1 MNAGTRGCIL
11 VTTTQQLNSWSLGRT
26 ALPLSKGL
34 HECRHQRVHIGGH
47 NPAPQFL
54 VTVLHYPVSEQEFAW
69 MQALEAALE
78 RQPKDG
84 DLAAQIGA
92 ALVSTHQ
99 YRRALD
105 YYHKAVRNSPA
116 NQPLQLHLARL
127 LLRLRSWDSA
137 EKVKVSLCVLSF
149 KFISCTYGA

>member
-1 MNAGTRGCIL
+1 
-11 VTTTQQLNSWSLGRT
+11 
-26 ALPLSKGL
+26 
-34 HECRHQRVHIGGH
+34 
-47 NPAPQFL
+47 
-54 VTVLHYPVSEQEFAW
+54 

-78 RQPKDG
+78 KQPKDG

-116 NQPLQLHLARL
+116 NRPLQLHLARL
-127 LLRLRSWDSA
+127 LLRLKSWDSA
-137 EKVKVSLCVLSF
+137 EKVYSCLLCLSNTH
-149 KFISCTYGA
+149 IPCRLHMIVHRC

>member
-1 MNAGTRGCIL
+1 
-11 VTTTQQLNSWSLGRT
+11 
-26 ALPLSKGL
+26 
-34 HECRHQRVHIGGH
+34 
-47 NPAPQFL
+47 
-54 VTVLHYPVSEQEFAW
+54 

-78 RQPKDG
+78 KQPKDG

-116 NQPLQLHLARL
+116 NRPLQLHLARL
-127 LLRLRSWDSA
+127 LLRLKSWDSA
-137 EKVKVSLCVLSF
+137 EKVWSCLLCLANTHIHAGKDSAKMLMLHHSICTVSGYHVCGSL
-149 KFISCTYGA
+149 

>member
-1 MNAGTRGCIL
+1 
-11 VTTTQQLNSWSLGRT
+11 
-26 ALPLSKGL
+26 
-34 HECRHQRVHIGGH
+34 
-47 NPAPQFL
+47 
-54 VTVLHYPVSEQEFAW
+54 

-116 NQPLQLHLARL
+116 NRPLQLHLARL
-127 LLRLRSWDSA
+127 LLRFKSWDSA
-137 EKVKVSLCVLSF
+137 EKVRVCLWGRVCVCVSVCVSDHINAHGVLHETPV
-149 KFISCTYGA
+149 IN

>member
-1 MNAGTRGCIL
+1 
-11 VTTTQQLNSWSLGRT
+11 
-26 ALPLSKGL
+26 
-34 HECRHQRVHIGGH
+34 
-47 NPAPQFL
+47 
-54 VTVLHYPVSEQEFAW
+54 

-92 ALVSTHQ
+92 ALMSTHQ

-116 NQPLQLHLARL
+116 NRPLQLHLARL
-127 LLRLRSWDSA
+127 LLRLKSWDSA
-137 EKVKVSLCVLSF
+137 EKVYVKA
-149 KFISCTYGA
+149 SCRTNQLHTGCCQWYIRP

>member
-1 MNAGTRGCIL
+1 M
-11 VTTTQQLNSWSLGRT
+11 
-26 ALPLSKGL
+26 
-34 HECRHQRVHIGGH
+34 HIGGH

-116 NQPLQLHLARL
+116 NRPLQLHLARL